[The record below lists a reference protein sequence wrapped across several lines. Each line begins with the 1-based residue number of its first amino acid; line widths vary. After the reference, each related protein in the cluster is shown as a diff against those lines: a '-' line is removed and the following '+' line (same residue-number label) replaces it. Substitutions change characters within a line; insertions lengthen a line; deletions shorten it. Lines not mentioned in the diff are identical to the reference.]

1 MVESFEII
9 WGGGAFVKVIITT
22 EIFKVC
28 AEVKVAREGWKMIVR
43 VPVPIPNI
51 GSCVRED
58 RKLQTDYN
66 FGECRR
72 GHR

>member
-1 MVESFEII
+1 
-9 WGGGAFVKVIITT
+9 
-22 EIFKVC
+22 
-28 AEVKVAREGWKMIVR
+28 MIVR